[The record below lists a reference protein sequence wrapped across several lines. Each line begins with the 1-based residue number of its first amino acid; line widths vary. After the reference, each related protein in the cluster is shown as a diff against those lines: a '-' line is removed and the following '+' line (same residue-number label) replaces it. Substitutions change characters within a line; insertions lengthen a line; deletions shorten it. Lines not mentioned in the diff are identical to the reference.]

1 MAYQFTTTLTFPNPY
16 IACMVNNINLIKTLN
31 HEKKDWTR
39 KYHKIIWELETMA
52 NIQLKFQEIVKL
64 TNTTNIELA
73 DIETVLLQP
82 SNIYKKQIRED
93 IYSIMDNLWNILHGD
108 IEKRVHYIQTLLA
121 DELDQC
127 KKKEDE

>member
-1 MAYQFTTTLTFPNPY
+1 
-16 IACMVNNINLIKTLN
+16 
-31 HEKKDWTR
+31 
-39 KYHKIIWELETMA
+39 MA